1 MEQWERKKRFLMV
14 VPVLVLPFVAFLF
27 WSLGGGKGKVAPVA
41 NAQGINASLPSAQLL
56 KDGPADKMS
65 LYQQADKDSLELREQ
80 MRNDPFRQDSEHDPA
95 EISPFASQPGASPAP
110 YESDDANERKVREK
124 LTELE
129 QQLRTEPP
137 KPVATAATAT
147 ESVYQQKDE
156 DMARLEAMMQSL
168 SGSTAT
174 AGSDPELA
182 QLNGML
188 EKVLDI
194 QHPERVRDKLK
205 ANSSKDKD
213 KVFPIQNQEESQLD
227 DLLAEDSTRKKMLSR
242 ISAASASITGFYGLE
257 ETTPD
262 FSNNGITAV
271 IHENQTLVSGA
282 NVKLRTTQDL
292 FLQGKLIPT
301 GTFVAGVATLNGER
315 LQIHI
320 EHIRYQDAVFPVD
333 LTVFSLDG
341 IEGIH
346 IPGAI
351 SRDAA
356 KQGADDALQT
366 LQMSSL
372 DPSITA
378 QAASAGIE
386 TVKSFLS
393 KKTKLVRVTVKAD
406 HPVLLMNSNNN

>member
-27 WSLGGGKGKVAPVA
+27 WSLGGGKGKAAPVT

-56 KDGPADKMS
+56 KDAPADKMS
-65 LYQQADKDSLELREQ
+65 LYQQADKDSQVLAEQ
-80 MRNDPFRQDSEHDPA
+80 MRNDPFRQDSKHHPA
-95 EISPFASQPGASPAP
+95 EISPFFDQPAASTASSG
-110 YESDDANERKVREK
+110 SDDANERKVRQK
-124 LTELE
+124 LAELE
-129 QQLRTEPP
+129 QQLRAEPP
-137 KPVATAATAT
+137 KAT
-147 ESVYQQKDE
+147 EAQRSPTETMYQQKDE
-156 DMARLEAMMQSL
+156 DIAKLEAMMQSL
-168 SGSTAT
+168 SGNAAAT
-174 AGSDPELA
+174 GGDPELS

-194 QHPERVRDKLK
+194 QHPDRVREKLK
-205 ANSSKDKD
+205 ANSAKDKD
-213 KVFPIQNQEESQLD
+213 KVFPVLNQDNRQLD
-227 DLLAEDSTRKKMLSR
+227 DLLAEDTTRKKLLSR
-242 ISAASASITGFYGLE
+242 ISATRTTVSDFYGLE
-257 ETTPD
+257 ETAPD

-271 IHENQTLVSGA
+271 IHKNQTLVSGA

-301 GTFVAGVATLNGER
+301 GTFVSGIASLNGER

-356 KQGADDALQT
+356 KQGADEALQT